1 MKNPPLRAD
10 PLDISEVID
19 NIPPNRQRRRI
30 IAICFAVVAL
40 EGFDA
45 AIIGFIA
52 PQVATH
58 FGAKPAEISAA
69 IAAGMFGLLLG
80 YITAGSVADTRGRKP
95 VLVAGT
101 LAFALATLASAFS
114 ASLFQL
120 VAWRCLTG
128 VGVGVAMPAVAALL
142 AELLPARRRASAL
155 SGVFCGFLFGS
166 AAAGFLTG
174 HLIDGIGWQGLF
186 LLGGIGPLLL
196 VPAILALLPESPAFL
211 VQTGAGSGQVCAA
224 LAKLGAPQ
232 PGAAVFKAPAPPA
245 EIKKGS
251 VAQLF
256 STQYRSTTVLLWLLM
271 FLILGSF
278 YVIASWLP
286 TLIKSTGESVAMAS
300 RTASLFQFGGLAGA
314 VVGAFAIRR
323 ITPLNFVG
331 IALLAGAAS
340 PLLIAS
346 PDATAGYAI
355 AVFCSGFLISG
366 PIVVLNAVAVAA
378 YPTQIRSVGAGWA
391 SALGRVGSLAGAG
404 CVGLLIKSGVGLPEI
419 IAAVSAA
426 VLVCAVIV
434 PFLIR
439 KLREPGV

>member
-1 MKNPPLRAD
+1 MKNSPLHAD
-10 PLDISEVID
+10 PKNIAEAID
-19 NIPPNRQRRRI
+19 HIPPNQRRRNI

-52 PQVATH
+52 PQIATH

-80 YITAGSVADTRGRKP
+80 YVTAGSVADTRGRKP

-101 LAFALATLASAFS
+101 LAFGLATLACAFS
-114 ASLFQL
+114 ASLVQL
-120 VAWRCLTG
+120 LAWRFMTG

-174 HLIDGIGWQGLF
+174 HLIDAIGWQGLL

-196 VPAILALLPESPAFL
+196 VPVILALLPESPTFL
-211 VQTGAGSGQVCAA
+211 AQIGAGPERIVAA
-224 LAKLGAPQ
+224 LAKLGASR
-232 PGAAVFKAPAPPA
+232 PGAALFELPTPLGA
-245 EIKKGS
+245 ITKGS

-256 STQYRSTTVLLWLLM
+256 GTQYRSTTVLLWLLM
-271 FLILGSF
+271 FLILGGF

-286 TLIKSTGESVAMAS
+286 TLIESTGQSVAMAS

-314 VVGAFAIRR
+314 LVGAFAIRR
-323 ITPLNFVG
+323 IAPLKFVG
-331 IALLAGAAS
+331 IALLIGAAS
-340 PLLIAS
+340 PLMVAS
-346 PDATAGYAI
+346 PDATARYAV

-366 PIVVLNAVAVAA
+366 PIVVLNAIAVAA
-378 YPTQIRSVGAGWA
+378 YPTQIRSVGAGWC

-404 CVGLLIKSGVGLPEI
+404 SVGLLIKAGVGLPDI
-419 IAAVSAA
+419 IAAVSVTVLACAA
-426 VLVCAVIV
+426 IV
-434 PFLIR
+434 PFLFR